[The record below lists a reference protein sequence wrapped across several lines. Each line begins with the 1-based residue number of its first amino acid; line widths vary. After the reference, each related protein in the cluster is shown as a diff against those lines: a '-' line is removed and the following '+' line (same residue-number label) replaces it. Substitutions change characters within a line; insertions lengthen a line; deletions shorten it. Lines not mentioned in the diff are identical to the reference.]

1 MANKAQQTITIQ
13 FGAKGDK
20 DVIKAINDLDKATK
34 ALIQTQASI
43 VKSENK
49 KIASTNKHRKA
60 IEKLRVDLQLEG
72 KSLRDLKIPLS
83 QYKKAL
89 QGNDL
94 ALAKLRRTTKRY
106 IKDLKRQDKGILDT
120 AHGNRILGG
129 SFAVLRSKM
138 LLASFGAGLFGAS
151 VGRVTKMY
159 GVQERAE
166 KKLETA
172 LGKRSRALLQF
183 ASQQQKITK
192 FGDEETISVMSLVGA
207 YTSNEKVI
215 SKITKASMDLA
226 SAKGMSLTSAVD
238 LVSKS
243 IFSSTNALSR
253 YGINIEGTE
262 GSVQRLTSAT
272 TKLSELYG
280 GQAEAEAKTF
290 LGAIQQMNN
299 AVGDTGELIG
309 LVFAPT
315 VLKGAR
321 AIKEF
326 SESLTIEH
334 IKAYGT
340 ALVTVTGLWGVY
352 TVWVNRASLATLKFG
367 KALKLSGLGLAI
379 AGVGALIDKLDLFG
393 DDSSKLSEELKKL
406 NGEIENMGLKSKV
419 ATSESLKLLEAQ
431 MSLGTTTEHLH
442 PIYEEEKRVKD
453 ELALI
458 KERHSI
464 LDKNGNKVIIDSIQ
478 LQTEMTQN
486 EEKGLIVARKKEEA
500 EIKAVGTMFTALSQL
515 AGQNKKDALL
525 ARDLAVAGAVVDMYA
540 GANKAFKQG
549 GTLGFLTGASII
561 AQGVANIKAMKA
573 EKFEQGGLIG
583 GQRHSQGG
591 TLIEAERGEFV
602 MSRNAVDSIGI
613 NNLNAMNQG
622 TSPIT
627 LNISAPLVD
636 ETVIDS
642 IIPAIEKA
650 QRMNLA

>member
-20 DVIKAINDLDKATK
+20 DVIKAIQDLDKATK

-49 KIASTNKHRKA
+49 KIASTNKHKNA
-60 IEKLRVDLQLEG
+60 IKKLRVQLELEG
-72 KSLRDLKIPLS
+72 KSLKDLKLPLS

-89 QGNDL
+89 KGNDL
-94 ALAKLRRTTKRY
+94 ALAQLKRTTKGY
-106 IKDLKRQDKGILDT
+106 IRNLKGQGQGLFDT
-120 AHGNRILGG
+120 AHGTRILGG

-138 LLASFGAGLFGAS
+138 LLASFGASLFGAS
-151 VGRVTKMY
+151 IGRLTKLY
-159 GVQERAE
+159 GEQERAE

-172 LGKRSRALLQF
+172 LGKRSNALLQF
-183 ASQQQKITK
+183 ASQQQKVTK
-192 FGDEETISVMSLVGA
+192 FGDEETIGVMSLVGA
-207 YTSNEKVI
+207 YTNNEKVI
-215 SKITKASMDLA
+215 ARITKASMDLA
-226 SAKGMSLTSAVD
+226 SAKGMTLTTAVD

-290 LGAIQQMNN
+290 LGAIEQMNN
-299 AVGDTGELIG
+299 AIGDTGELIG

-315 VLKGAR
+315 VLKGAK

-326 SESLTIEH
+326 SESLTIEQV
-334 IKAYGT
+334 KAYGT
-340 ALVTVTGLWGVY
+340 ALVTVTGLWGIY
-352 TVWVNRASLATLKFG
+352 TLYVNRASLATLKFG
-367 KALKLSGLGLAI
+367 KALKLSGLGLAV
-379 AGVGALIDKLDLFG
+379 AGVGALIDKLNLFG
-393 DDSSKLSEELKKL
+393 DDSSKLAEELKKL
-406 NGEIENMGLKSKV
+406 NGEIEDMGTKSKI
-419 ATSESLKLLEAQ
+419 ASSESLKLLEAQ
-431 MSLGTTTEHLH
+431 MSLGTATKQMH
-442 PIYEEEKRVKD
+442 PIYEEEERVKN
-453 ELALI
+453 ELRLI

-464 LDKNGNKVIIDSIQ
+464 LDKNGNKVIVDSIQ
-478 LQTEMTQN
+478 LQTELTKN
-486 EEKGLIVARKKEEA
+486 EERAFQVSRKKDEA
-500 EIKAVGTMFTALSQL
+500 ELKAVGTMFSSLSKL
-515 AGQNKKDALL
+515 ASQNKADAIL
-525 ARDLAVAGAVVDMYA
+525 ARDLAIAGAVVDMYA

-561 AQGVANIKAMKA
+561 AQGMANIKAMKA
-573 EKFEQGGLIG
+573 EKFEQGGLVG

-602 MSRNAVDSIGI
+602 MSRNAVESIGI
-613 NNLNAMNQG
+613 DNLSAMNQG

-636 ETVIDS
+636 DTVIDT